1 MEDDDSS
8 DDEGFGLD
16 LFGEDETTAALLG
29 DGGGDD
35 GEVFELTES
44 PLFPP
49 TAIAAPG
56 KKPTGKIALNCCAR
70 LRRSGLSGVRGT
82 AAFVCVCVRARACV

>member
-1 MEDDDSS
+1 MDADVDVDAENGVKDVEGEEHGAVEGKEPVEPTPEPTQETKPEVSHTAKPDSNSDDSS

-35 GEVFELTES
+35 W
-44 PLFPP
+44 
-49 TAIAAPG
+49 
-56 KKPTGKIALNCCAR
+56 
-70 LRRSGLSGVRGT
+70 
-82 AAFVCVCVRARACV
+82 